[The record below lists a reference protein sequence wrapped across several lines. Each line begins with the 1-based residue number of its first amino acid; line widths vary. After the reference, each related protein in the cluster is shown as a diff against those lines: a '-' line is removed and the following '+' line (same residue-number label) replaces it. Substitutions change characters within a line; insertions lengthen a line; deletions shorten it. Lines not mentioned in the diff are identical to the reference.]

1 MPSTL
6 PTSIYYSKGKL
17 RLLLFVSIIFDLGGI
32 FCTTI
37 NPDGPWSF
45 SPHLLSK
52 YGILGILV
60 LAFGLY
66 WGYAM
71 IKKLG
76 DNDPVI
82 IVDGEGIKRRDKE
95 IIPWQDVE
103 RIEIREVKTR
113 RDDGSTYT
121 DRYVVPV
128 LKDPQKYYSE
138 SSKKLV
144 AELGGYR
151 TDPPVQFSTNT
162 LNCSTDELQ
171 SILEEKLEEYRS
183 GETEKMKDERP

>member
-1 MPSTL
+1 M
-6 PTSIYYSKGKL
+6 
-17 RLLLFVSIIFDLGGI
+17 
-32 FCTTI
+32 
-37 NPDGPWSF
+37 
-45 SPHLLSK
+45 
-52 YGILGILV
+52 
-60 LAFGLY
+60 
-66 WGYAM
+66 
-71 IKKLG
+71 
-76 DNDPVI
+76 
-82 IVDGEGIKRRDKE
+82 
-95 IIPWQDVE
+95 
-103 RIEIREVKTR
+103 
-113 RDDGSTYT
+113 
-121 DRYVVPV
+121 VPF